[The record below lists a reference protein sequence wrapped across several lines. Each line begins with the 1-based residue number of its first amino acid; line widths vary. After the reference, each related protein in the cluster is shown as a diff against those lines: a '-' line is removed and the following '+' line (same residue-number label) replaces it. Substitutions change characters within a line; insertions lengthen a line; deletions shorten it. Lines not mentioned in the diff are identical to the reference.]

1 MYRAIG
7 NFSRQNLCKSSKL
20 SNYKARKITWGNLLV
35 NFIKWKTTHKSHT
48 LWTLINTC
56 QRHFLKKIF
65 NFYAYIEF
73 KPGWHDKHDWQPMS
87 QYLLGPEKWAGSGF
101 QAHLHTKRSK
111 VPCYKTADQLCIL
124 ADLNFLLPSSIL
136 TKCQLWCTSNK
147 TPALDPPTGQQL
159 CSRD

>member
-56 QRHFLKKIF
+56 QRHFKKKYSIF
-65 NFYAYIEF
+65 MRILNLNLVDMIN
-73 KPGWHDKHDWQPMS
+73 DWQPMS

-111 VPCYKTADQLCIL
+111 VPCYKTADRLCIW

>member
-56 QRHFLKKIF
+56 QRHFLKKYSIF
-65 NFYAYIEF
+65 MRILNLNLVDMIN
-73 KPGWHDKHDWQPMS
+73 DWQPMS

-101 QAHLHTKRSK
+101 QARLHTKRSK
-111 VPCYKTADQLCIL
+111 VPCYKTADRLCIW